1 MKKGSLSTVFLVVL
15 VDLMGFGIILP
26 LMPFFASSFHAS
38 PLQVGLLYSV
48 YSLAQLIFSPIWGS
62 WSDRIGRRPIMLL
75 STLGAAIAYVVFGL
89 AESLSVLFLSRL
101 FAGIMGGNISTA
113 LAYITDVTPA
123 EKRAQ
128 GMGLIGAA
136 FGIGFVLGPAIATGI
151 IHPSVPSLM
160 ESWGLIKV
168 AEILRHNTYEM
179 PAFFAGLLSFISFL
193 LVVFKLPESL
203 TAEERGHVQKRMSV
217 LNPDLWKSFTKE
229 GKTGIKGLFAL
240 MLLAMFIL
248 SFGHAGLYSS
258 FPLFCESVMNMSADQ
273 VGIQFS
279 VLGLIAVVI
288 QGGLI
293 RPLSKRFAEE
303 HIFIVGNVLM
313 FLGML
318 VMGFSSTITVLTS
331 GLALM
336 AIGNSLNSPT
346 INSLISKEADQSM
359 MGTTMGISQSIA
371 GLGRVVGPTWGGFL
385 FGVQA
390 YLPFWAT
397 SFVLFILVLMGLR
410 LWHVRVG
417 VPVEKV

>member
-1 MKKGSLSTVFLVVL
+1 
-15 VDLMGFGIILP
+15 MGFGIILP
-26 LMPFFASSFHAS
+26 LMPFFAGSFNAS
-38 PLQVGLLYSV
+38 PLQVGLLYSI

-62 WSDRIGRRPIMLL
+62 WSDKIGRRPIMLV

-89 AESLSVLFLSRL
+89 AESLSVLFISRL

-113 LAYITDVTPA
+113 LAYITDVTPV

-151 IHPSVPSLM
+151 IHPSVPGLM
-160 ESWGLIKV
+160 ESIGLLKV
-168 AEILRHNTYEM
+168 AEMLRHNTYEM
-179 PAFFAGLLSFISFL
+179 PAFFAGFLSFISFL
-193 LVVFKLPESL
+193 LVIFKLPESL
-203 TAEERGHVQKRMSV
+203 TPEMRGHGQKRMSV
-217 LNPDLWKSFTKE
+217 INPELWKTFTKE
-229 GKTGIKGLFAL
+229 GQTGIKGLFAM
-240 MLLAMFIL
+240 MLLSMFIL

-258 FPLFCESVMNMSADQ
+258 FPLFCESVMGMTADQ

-303 HIFIVGNVLM
+303 RIFIVGNGLM
-313 FLGML
+313 FLGMI
-318 VMGFSSTITVLTS
+318 VMGFASSIAILTS

-336 AIGNSLNSPT
+336 TVGNSLNSPT
-346 INSLISKEADQSM
+346 INSLISKEADQTM
-359 MGTTMGISQSIA
+359 VGTIMGISQSMG

-385 FGVQA
+385 FGVQP

-397 SFVLFILVLMGLR
+397 AGVLLVLVFMGLK
-410 LWHVRVG
+410 LWNVRVG
-417 VPVEKV
+417 APIK

>member
-1 MKKGSLSTVFLVVL
+1 MKKNKGSLPTVFLVVL

-26 LMPFFASSFHAS
+26 LMPFFAGSFNAS
-38 PLQVGLLYSV
+38 PLQIGLLYSI
-48 YSLAQLIFSPIWGS
+48 YSGAQLIFSPIWGS
-62 WSDRIGRRPIMLL
+62 WSDKIGRRPIMLV

-89 AESLSVLFLSRL
+89 AESLSVLFISRL

-113 LAYITDVTPA
+113 LAYITDVTPI

-151 IHPSVPSLM
+151 IHPSVPGLM
-160 ESWGLIKV
+160 ESIGLLKV
-168 AEILRHNTYEM
+168 AEMLRHNTYEM

-203 TAEERGHVQKRMSV
+203 TAEMRGNSQQRVSI
-217 LNPDLWKSFTKE
+217 LNPQLWKSFTSE
-229 GKTGIKGLFAL
+229 GRTGIKGLFAL
-240 MLLAMFIL
+240 MLLSMFIL

-258 FPLFCESVMNMSADQ
+258 FPLFCESVMGMTADQ

-303 HIFIVGNVLM
+303 HIFIVGNGLM
-313 FLGML
+313 FLGMV
-318 VMGFSSTITVLTS
+318 VMGFASTVVILTS
-331 GLALM
+331 GLAIM

-371 GLGRVVGPTWGGFL
+371 GLGRVVGPTWGGLL
-385 FGVQA
+385 FGVQP

-397 SFVLFILVLMGLR
+397 AGVLLVLVLMGLK
-410 LWHVRVG
+410 LWNVRVG
-417 VPVEKV
+417 APIR